1 MIPASSVNISWKYI
15 YRKICYNRDIRTMLR
30 HFWIVS
36 GWQRYFSISVP
47 LTPHYKK
54 CPVMWTIIELISKNP
69 EISLSSRNNP
79 EMSQRSS
86 DVPIVENFSIYIFP
100 GYVHWT
106 GWYHLKYYFSID
118 HHSFGMSETFKK
130 SQMSEFFD
138 VSAGCKSQ
146 SWSETL
152 SQCIFEG
159 RWYQVVD
166 KTMHKFDT
174 CG

>member
-15 YRKICYNRDIRTMLR
+15 YRKICYKRDNRTTLR

-47 LTPHYKK
+47 LTHHYKK

-79 EMSQRSS
+79 EMSQLSS
-86 DVPIVENFSIYIFP
+86 DVPIVANFSIYIFP
-100 GYVHWT
+100 GYVHRT

-130 SQMSEFFD
+130 SQMLQFFD
-138 VSAGCKSQ
+138 VSAGWYGLMTPCFSHFH
-146 SWSETL
+146 ETILL
-152 SQCIFEG
+152 S
-159 RWYQVVD
+159 
-166 KTMHKFDT
+166 T
-174 CG
+174 

>member
-1 MIPASSVNISWKYI
+1 MDPYEISIFFPQNNLNDTSQFCEHILEIYI
-15 YRKICYNRDIRTMLR
+15 YRKICYNRDIRTTLR

-47 LTPHYKK
+47 LTHHYKK

-79 EMSQRSS
+79 EMSQRSL
-86 DVPIVENFSIYIFP
+86 DVPIVANFSIYIFP

-138 VSAGCKSQ
+138 VSAGCL
-146 SWSETL
+146 SERMMI
-152 SQCIFEG
+152 C
-159 RWYQVVD
+159 RYY
-166 KTMHKFDT
+166 MPNA
-174 CG
+174 